1 MYSTTKLRI
10 KSRSIIGH
18 PSIFPDG
25 IYICKGTFGMNR
37 ERAEH
42 VAEQMAKRYKSKT
55 LVTEKKVRVGGE
67 NGSVMKPLYL
77 IWERRK

>member
-1 MYSTTKLRI
+1 MHSTKLVR
-10 KSRSIIGH
+10 KSRSIVGH

-25 IYICKGTFGMNR
+25 TYFCKGTFGMDR
-37 ERAEH
+37 VRAEQA
-42 VAEQMAKRYKSKT
+42 AESMAKRYKSKT

-67 NGSVMKPLYL
+67 HGTVIKPIYL